1 MTWER
6 MKAAGRDE
14 HGTVFEETAEH
25 CGTAITRT
33 PIGTIVLKFEFDAA
47 AECITYEIAKRPM
60 MAPSTLIWGGI
71 EIRHQSVPQRL
82 TEAGR
87 GHLPAHAWADKPAPT
102 DREEKSVHA
111 GA

>member
-1 MTWER
+1 MERRSFAGINAVTWER

-60 MAPSTLIWGGI
+60 MAPSSLIWGGI
-71 EIRHQSVPQRL
+71 ESAINRCRS
-82 TEAGR
+82 A
-87 GHLPAHAWADKPAPT
+87 
-102 DREEKSVHA
+102 
-111 GA
+111 